1 MQARRSLEPHRLST
15 GSAYGRGDREGLIRS
30 YDEEENA
37 GFGLT
42 DLAEDSE
49 EDTPVHANGTANGN
63 GNAKRSFTDP
73 IASPV
78 R

>member
-1 MQARRSLEPHRLST
+1 MDHRLST
-15 GSAYGRGDREGLIRS
+15 GSLGRGDREGLIHS
-30 YDEEENA
+30 YDEENA

-49 EDTPVHANGTANGN
+49 EDTPVHLNGSANGN
-63 GNAKRSFTDP
+63 TKRSFSEPLDRGRLP
-73 IASPV
+73 RSP

>member
-1 MQARRSLEPHRLST
+1 MH
-15 GSAYGRGDREGLIRS
+15 S

-37 GFGLT
+37 GFGLA

-49 EDTPVHANGTANGN
+49 EDAPLHANGTANGH
-63 GNAKRSFTDP
+63 GKGSFTGPADQERP
-73 IASPV
+73 SRPPV